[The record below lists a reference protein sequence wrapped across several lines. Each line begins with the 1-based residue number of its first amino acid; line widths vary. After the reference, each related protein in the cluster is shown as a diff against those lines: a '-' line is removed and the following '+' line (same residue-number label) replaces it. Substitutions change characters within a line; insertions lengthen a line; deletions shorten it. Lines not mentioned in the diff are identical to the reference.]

1 MSYSLFLDD
10 CRMPHQVNWVRIPD
24 VEYEIVRSYEDFVAK
39 IEKKGLPE
47 FVSFDHDLCVEHY
60 KQMADLFYK
69 KNGSYQYNSFEEK
82 TGYDCAKWLIQY
94 CEEKNLDFP
103 KYAIHSMSPVGRS
116 NIHAAITSYASYR
129 SSKNKRD
136 SFWSI

>member
-69 KNGSYQYNSFEEK
+69 KNVVVFLLCCFCLYVAEHHY
-82 TGYDCAKWLIQY
+82 
-94 CEEKNLDFP
+94 
-103 KYAIHSMSPVGRS
+103 
-116 NIHAAITSYASYR
+116 
-129 SSKNKRD
+129 
-136 SFWSI
+136 